1 MKNVRK
7 SKFNLDNVSEFDV
20 SGYKQ
25 LLLSTSTQE
34 ELVNKELPLVNTGV
48 ILEDR
53 PVISPTETVTNIP
66 LVDENS
72 INPAINPIISPVDVK
87 EPIVSPTPEINIPK
101 EELPLVSKESI
112 RMSIPTIT
120 PVEITPET
128 PLVKGNPNNVFI
140 KAGSVLNGFNVTEP
154 TPEINI
160 PKEELP
166 LVSKESIRM
175 SIPTITPVEITPET
189 PLVKGNPNN
198 VFIKAG
204 SVLNGFN
211 VTEPTPFVAE
221 PTRPLTPVDDPSIE
235 TVINEEVNEPQAF
248 ENEVTNTENFN
259 LETPQDF
266 NSRIEEPVSAPTP
279 VDPYISA
286 NEEIETIR
294 SEFNEKID
302 KIMDGMQKLK
312 ESTNLSLDSLSRAV
326 EKARQLSQN
335 DSKAIMDSVQKGIG
349 SLDESMYPETRMSR

>member
-154 TPEINI
+154 TP
-160 PKEELP
+160 
-166 LVSKESIRM
+166 
-175 SIPTITPVEITPET
+175 
-189 PLVKGNPNN
+189 
-198 VFIKAG
+198 
-204 SVLNGFN
+204 
-211 VTEPTPFVAE
+211 FVAE

-235 TVINEEVNEPQAF
+235 TAINEEVNEPQAL

-266 NSRIEEPVSAPTP
+266 SSRIEEPVSAPTP

-302 KIMDGMQKLK
+302 KIMDGIQKLK

>member
-87 EPIVSPTPEINIPK
+87 EPIVS
-101 EELPLVSKESI
+101 
-112 RMSIPTIT
+112 
-120 PVEITPET
+120 
-128 PLVKGNPNNVFI
+128 
-140 KAGSVLNGFNVTEP
+140 P

>member
-7 SKFNLDNVSEFDV
+7 SKFNLDGAREFDV

-154 TPEINI
+154 TP
-160 PKEELP
+160 
-166 LVSKESIRM
+166 
-175 SIPTITPVEITPET
+175 
-189 PLVKGNPNN
+189 
-198 VFIKAG
+198 
-204 SVLNGFN
+204 
-211 VTEPTPFVAE
+211 FVAE

-235 TVINEEVNEPQAF
+235 TVINEEVNEPQAL

-266 NSRIEEPVSAPTP
+266 SSRIEEPVSAPTP

-302 KIMDGMQKLK
+302 KIMDGIQKLK

>member
-154 TPEINI
+154 TP
-160 PKEELP
+160 
-166 LVSKESIRM
+166 
-175 SIPTITPVEITPET
+175 
-189 PLVKGNPNN
+189 
-198 VFIKAG
+198 
-204 SVLNGFN
+204 
-211 VTEPTPFVAE
+211 FVAE

-302 KIMDGMQKLK
+302 KIMDGIQKLK

>member
-66 LVDENS
+66 LLDENS

-140 KAGSVLNGFNVTEP
+140 KAGS
-154 TPEINI
+154 
-160 PKEELP
+160 
-166 LVSKESIRM
+166 
-175 SIPTITPVEITPET
+175 
-189 PLVKGNPNN
+189 
-198 VFIKAG
+198 A
-204 SVLNGFN
+204 LNGFN

-235 TVINEEVNEPQAF
+235 TAINEEVNEPQAL

-302 KIMDGMQKLK
+302 KIMDGIQKLK